1 MTDFNIVLE
10 NEKKRSDVKEV
21 RKIYM
26 YPEGSFMRAFDYSAW
41 LWCKYIKDFK
51 AIRRKIK
58 DSDETVV
65 QIGCPLSSLSKHL
78 PEEAVMEQNPD
89 GSVVIT
95 LTENIIPDDADL
107 AEMASVAED
116 WMLSCRQV
124 SESVAKPK
132 KVPAEYFE
140 RQPLTITGIM
150 QQILAFPIENKSMAE
165 CVSFLSGIKIQLA
178 KLI

>member
-1 MTDFNIVLE
+1 MTDFNLVLE

-41 LWCKYIKDFK
+41 LWCKYITEFK

-58 DSDETVV
+58 DSNETVV

-95 LTENIIPDDADL
+95 LSENMIPDNADL
-107 AEMASVAED
+107 AEMSSVAGE
-116 WMLSCRQV
+116 WMQSCQQV
-124 SESVAKPK
+124 AENSSKQK
-132 KVPAEYFE
+132 KIPTECFE

-178 KLI
+178 KLF